1 MWYCLVV
8 ILFFSLDEYKMKRK
22 VKFSLTSF
30 STKPVGGIYF
40 QNVELMKAALTPQR
54 NLEAMFCFIKNN
66 LFVILRKWKY
76 SDKAENIVFLLDI
89 TTCSLRKLF
98 CKASR
103 RKTIVYIKC

>member
-1 MWYCLVV
+1 MV
-8 ILFFSLDEYKMKRK
+8 LFGCHFIFQLRRVQNETK

>member
-1 MWYCLVV
+1 M
-8 ILFFSLDEYKMKRK
+8 
-22 VKFSLTSF
+22 TSF

-66 LFVILRKWKY
+66 LFVVLRKWKY

-89 TTCSLRKLF
+89 TTCSLRKIF